1 MTKTMLAIL
10 ALAFAMAMPALAQNT
25 TQPPAQSS
33 PTTGQQSD
41 QNSSQPTQSPQN
53 GASAGSAD
61 SQTSQTMT
69 GTISADGKTFTSNG
83 TSYTVSNPNSVK
95 PYANQPVT
103 VGYETDAN
111 NAIRITKLMMNK
123 PQQ

>member
-1 MTKTMLAIL
+1 
-10 ALAFAMAMPALAQNT
+10 
-25 TQPPAQSS
+25 
-33 PTTGQQSD
+33 
-41 QNSSQPTQSPQN
+41 
-53 GASAGSAD
+53 
-61 SQTSQTMT
+61 MT